1 MVIASVAFRFGRVL
15 LRVRVMCWGT
25 LDILRSE
32 RLGGVNA
39 ADDYVFAVRKTV
51 MSRNAWFGWVEC
63 GGSKEAWLED
73 SLYVIFVIVYF
84 FSAEVRSHRV
94 QARAARVPR
103 PRGESN
109 ITSTNIRQDSSG
121 GHIPV

>member
-1 MVIASVAFRFGRVL
+1 MVIASGAFRFGRVL

-39 ADDYVFAVRKTV
+39 ADDYVFVVRKTV
-51 MSRNAWFGWVEC
+51 MSRNAWFGCVV
-63 GGSKEAWLED
+63 GARKPGLRIRYMSYL
-73 SLYVIFVIVYF
+73 LLFIF